1 MRVLFDDLDA
11 LSHAHFTPAPLAA
24 EVRLV
29 TNVRSMR
36 AEEAGATVQ
45 STAHTLAPEQVL
57 VRVQTCVPL
66 LLFVRVQASA
76 SSAPKAA
83 DERNV
88 TDKKRERRL
97 KKQHQADK
105 AQRDEAKQTKTNK
118 VGWFCNCGH
127 THLCSRRNRRK

>member
-24 EVRLV
+24 EIRLV

-45 STAHTLAPEQVL
+45 STAHTFAPEQVL
-57 VRVQTCVPL
+57 VRVRTDML
-66 LLFVRVQASA
+66 LLVFVSVQASA
-76 SSAPKAA
+76 SSAPKAS
-83 DERNV
+83 DERDA

-97 KKQHQADK
+97 KKQHQAEK
-105 AQRDEAKQTKTNK
+105 GQREEAKQTKANK
-118 VGWFCNCGH
+118 VGWFYNCGH
-127 THLCSRRNRRK
+127 KHLCSRQNQRK